1 MGNFFTSRVPVVT
14 DTNYNLSLGVYNNIG
29 APNTDNIPIGPWAIE
44 PGFVEFVNPD
54 DYSCY
59 VVSDSGRVIPRALC
73 LSSWFSFSTG
83 AGMYTYPQPNS
94 RVLIGYSSKQEGFI
108 LGFIPCQN
116 YDTENL
122 YLNNRTP
129 DLTDGDIHICTEYG
143 SFIQMCNKGQI
154 INVECDPVCKI
165 EMQSTEHKIF
175 MKSHR
180 VYINTAAG
188 LLQMDT
194 TDDGRTTTVA
204 YFRMKTGDVDNF
216 VKVIIGNT
224 GVSVGDKLQ
233 LNTDGSR
240 SSTEVIF
247 ALNICNKASITVDT
261 DGNVVTYCKSIQNRV
276 VEDVDNIINGSVTSA
291 IQKGVSTA
299 NNGDLKIMATGSLEV
314 AANDKLILSG
324 GQSLEAVSPK
334 TTLASTGS
342 LDITC
347 SGVMTRSS
355 NGAIIDKGTSIQHSA
370 GGAGAIPEI
379 TNVTVTDVK
388 AVGIMDTSVS
398 EMEKYNP
405 ALASSI
411 PDPTKESSAS
421 ASGSPNPG
429 SDSQDTTSNDDTPAA
444 AINDPETDVPEEAP
458 TKAEVR
464 ILAIAKKE
472 YYKKSRTGNLCR
484 EGTMTLYNNDNTVAG
499 SYYFMN
505 GPWGKGAIPLG
516 TYTVSGGQRT
526 SQKAMSV
533 KDPVSGKKSGWK
545 FNVSDVYDSRVG
557 ATRSLLR
564 IHPDGNTPGSE
575 GCFVISG
582 TYATLEDFYNKL
594 TAILKANNGKV
605 KLEYKKG

>member
-1 MGNFFTSRVPVVT
+1 MANLFSGRHETTPNTNYNSDIGLLNNLAVSAVDAFSLGAWALETGFVEHVYKEDYTCFVVT
-14 DTNYNLSLGVYNNIG
+14 D
-29 APNTDNIPIGPWAIE
+29 
-44 PGFVEFVNPD
+44 
-54 DYSCY
+54 
-59 VVSDSGRVIPRALC
+59 SGKQLPKVLC
-73 LSSWFSFSTG
+73 LSPWFSFSTG
-83 AGMYTYPQPNS
+83 AGIYTYPQIRS
-94 RVLIGYSSKQEGFI
+94 RVLVGRSVGNTYYV
-108 LGFIPCQN
+108 LGFLPLQN
-116 YDTENL
+116 YDSENI

-129 DLTDGDIHICTEYG
+129 DLTEGDIRISTEYG
-143 SFIQMCNKGQI
+143 SFIQMCNKGKI
-154 INVECDPVCKI
+154 INIECDPVCVI
-165 EMQSTEHKIF
+165 EMESTKHKIF

-180 VYINTAAG
+180 LYINTAAG
-188 LLQMDT
+188 LIQMDD

-204 YFRMKTGDVDNF
+204 YFRMKTGDIENF

-240 SSTEVIF
+240 SSTQVIF

-276 VEDVDNIINGSVTSA
+276 VEDVDNLVNGMISTSV
-291 IQKGVSTA
+291 QKGVSTS
-299 NNGDLKIMATGSLEV
+299 NSGNLKIEATGNIEI
-314 AANDKLILSG
+314 AANEGLKLSG
-324 GQSLEAVSPK
+324 GQDLSMSSSNVALG
-334 TTLASTGS
+334 STG
-342 LDITC
+342 DMEITS
-347 SGVMTRSS
+347 SGAMTRSAQLIVDEAS
-355 NGAIIDKGTSIQHSA
+355 KIEHAA
-370 GGAGAIPEI
+370 GGPGSIPSI
-379 TNVTVTDVK
+379 TNVIVEDSELT
-388 AVGIMDTSVS
+388 GIMDTSIS
-398 EMEKYNP
+398 DIERYNP

-411 PDPTKESSAS
+411 PDPTRNSNISYDSSTAS
-421 ASGSPNPG
+421 LPDYTPIAS
-429 SDSQDTTSNDDTPAA
+429 DT
-444 AINDPETDVPEEAP
+444 DPETDAPEEAP
-458 TKAEVR
+458 SKAEIR
-464 ILAIAKKE
+464 IIAIAKKE

-516 TYTVSGGQRT
+516 IYTISGGQRT
-526 SQKAMSV
+526 NQKAMSI

-582 TYATLEDFYNKL
+582 TYDTLEDFYTKL
-594 TAILKANNGKV
+594 KAILKANNGKV

>member
-1 MGNFFTSRVPVVT
+1 MFSDRHDTVSS
-14 DTNYNLSLGVYNNIG
+14 TNYNRGFGLYNNIK
-29 APNTDNIPIGPWAIE
+29 AVDSSSLPIGAWAIE
-44 PGFVEFVNPD
+44 PGEILYVYPY
-54 DYSCY
+54 DYTCY
-59 VVSDSGRVIPRALC
+59 VKTDSGEELPKVLC
-73 LSSWFSFSTG
+73 MSPWFSFNTG
-83 AGMYTYPQPNS
+83 AGIYVYPQVNS
-94 RVLIGYSSKQEGFI
+94 RVLVGRTAKNQYYI
-108 LGFIPCQN
+108 LGFLQLPD
-116 YDTENL
+116 YSSEYT
-122 YLNNRTP
+122 YLNNRDP
-129 DLTDGDIHICTEYG
+129 YLTEGDIHISTAYG
-143 SFIQMCNKGQI
+143 SFIQLCNQGQI
-154 INVECDPVCKI
+154 VKIECDPACKI

-291 IQKGVSTA
+291 VQRGVSTA

-355 NGAIIDKGTSIQHSA
+355 DGAIVDKGTSIQHSA

-398 EMEKYNP
+398 DMEKYNP
-405 ALASSI
+405 ALASSV
-411 PDPTKESSAS
+411 PDPTKESSA
-421 ASGSPNPG
+421 PG
-429 SDSQDTTSNDDTPAA
+429 SDSQDITPNDDTPVAA
-444 AINDPETDVPEEAP
+444 DNDPETDEPEEAP
-458 TKAEVR
+458 SKAEIR
-464 ILAIAKKE
+464 IVAIAKKE

-499 SYYFMN
+499 SYHFMN

-516 TYTVSGGQRT
+516 TYTVSGGVRT
-526 SQKAMSV
+526 SQAAMSV
-533 KDPVSGKKSGWK
+533 KDSVSGKKSGWK
-545 FNVSDVYDSRVG
+545 FNVSDVYDERVG

-575 GCFVISG
+575 GCFVITG
-582 TYATLEDFYNKL
+582 TYATLEDFYVKL
-594 TAILKANNGKV
+594 KTILKENNGKV
-605 KLEYKKG
+605 KLEYRKA

>member
-1 MGNFFTSRVPVVT
+1 MSGKFTNRMPVVS
-14 DTNYNLSLGVYNNIG
+14 DSNYNLSLGTYNNVD
-29 APNTDNIPIGPWAIE
+29 APNTDNIPLGPWPIE
-44 PGFVEFVNPD
+44 PGFVKYVNPD
-54 DYSCY
+54 DYTCY
-59 VVSDSGRVIPRALC
+59 VVTDSGRQIPCALY
-73 LSSWFSFSTG
+73 LSPWFSFSTG
-83 AGMYTYPQPNS
+83 AGIYTYPQVNS
-94 RVLIGYSSKQEGFI
+94 RVLIGYTSKQEGFI
-108 LGFIPCQN
+108 LGFIPCQTYVN
-116 YDTENL
+116 DNI
-122 YLNNRTP
+122 YLNNRTA
-129 DLTDGDIHICTEYG
+129 DLTEGDIHISTEYG
-143 SFIQMCNKGQI
+143 SFIQMCNFGQL
-154 INVECDPVCKI
+154 INIECDPVCKI

-204 YFRMKTGDVDNF
+204 YFRMKTGDVENF

-276 VEDVDNIINGSVTSA
+276 VEDVDNIINGAVSTAV
-291 IQKGVSTA
+291 QKGVSTA
-299 NNGDLKIMATGSLEV
+299 NKGDLKISATGNLEV
-314 AANDKLILSG
+314 AANNTLTLSG
-324 GQSLEAVSPK
+324 GSSLDAVSPK
-334 TTLASTGS
+334 TIIASTGP
-342 LDITC
+342 LDIVS
-347 SGVMTRSS
+347 SGTMTRSS
-355 NGAIIDKGTSIQHSA
+355 SGTIIDKGTSIQHSA
-370 GGAGAIPEI
+370 GSAESMPDIINVSVDETEI
-379 TNVTVTDVK
+379 TGV
-388 AVGIMDTSVS
+388 MDTSIPDI
-398 EMEKYNP
+398 EKYNP
-405 ALASSI
+405 ATSSSV
-411 PDPTKESSAS
+411 PDPTKANQISYDSSTAS
-421 ASGSPNPG
+421 LPDYTPIAS
-429 SDSQDTTSNDDTPAA
+429 DT
-444 AINDPETDVPEEAP
+444 DPETDTPEEAP
-458 TKAEVR
+458 SKAEIR
-464 ILAIAKKE
+464 IVAIAKKE

-516 TYTVSGGQRT
+516 IYTISGGQRT
-526 SQKAMSV
+526 SQKAMSI

-582 TYATLEDFYNKL
+582 TYDTLEDFYTKL
-594 TAILKANNGKV
+594 KAILKANNGKV

>member
-1 MGNFFTSRVPVVT
+1 MSGKFTSRMPVVS
-14 DTNYNLSLGVYNNIG
+14 DSNYNLSLGTINNID
-29 APNTDNIPIGPWAIE
+29 APNTDNIPLGPWPIE
-44 PGFVEFVNPD
+44 PGFVQYVNPD
-54 DYSCY
+54 DYTCY
-59 VVSDSGRVIPRALC
+59 VVTDSGRQIPCALY
-73 LSSWFSFSTG
+73 LSPWFSFSTG
-83 AGMYTYPQPNS
+83 AGIYTYPQVNS
-94 RVLIGYSSKQEGFI
+94 RVLIGYTSNQEGFI
-108 LGFIPCQN
+108 LGFIPCQTYIGDN
-116 YDTENL
+116 I
-122 YLNNRTP
+122 YLNNRTA
-129 DLTDGDIHICTEYG
+129 DLTEGDIHISTEYG
-143 SFIQMCNKGQI
+143 SFIQMCNFGQL
-154 INVECDPVCKI
+154 INIECDPVCKI

-194 TDDGRTTTVA
+194 TDDGRATTVA
-204 YFRMKTGDVDNF
+204 YFRMKTGDVENF

-276 VEDVDNIINGSVTSA
+276 VEDVDNIINGKITTAV
-291 IQKGVSTA
+291 QKGVSTA
-299 NNGDLKIMATGSLEV
+299 NKGDLKISATGNLEV
-314 AANDKLILSG
+314 AANDKLVLSG
-324 GQSLEAVSPK
+324 GSSLEAVSPG
-334 TTLASTGS
+334 TTIASTGS

-370 GGAGAIPEI
+370 GGAGAIPSIVNVSVDETEI
-379 TNVTVTDVK
+379 T
-388 AVGIMDTSVS
+388 GIMDTSIS
-398 EMEKYNP
+398 DMEKYNP
-405 ALASSI
+405 ALASSV

-421 ASGSPNPG
+421 ASGSLNPG
-429 SDSQDTTSNDDTPAA
+429 SGSQDTTANDDTPVAA
-444 AINDPETDVPEEAP
+444 DNDPETDEPEEAP
-458 TKAEVR
+458 SKAEIR
-464 ILAIAKKE
+464 IVAIAKKE